1 MRWQENNID
10 VSKVRGGKMPCP
22 KCSHDRKH
30 KSDPCLSVDLR
41 TGLFNC
47 HHCGYKG
54 SAAEYVK
61 PQKIYVKPPARLEKL
76 SPSII
81 GWFEKDRAISNNT
94 LLRFGITQS
103 VEWMPKAQKEVNAIC
118 FNYYRDEILVNI
130 KYRASGKDFR
140 LFKDAEL
147 VFYNMDSLK
156 GLKTA
161 VIVEGEIDCLSMHE
175 AGIYNCISVPNG
187 ASKGNQKLEYLENC
201 WHLFEGMENIVIA
214 VDNDEAGNSL
224 RDELAR
230 RLNKSRCS
238 LVDWPEGCKDANEV
252 LIRFGKDA
260 LKQMVESATLY
271 PLDGVVTV
279 ENLAESVMDMYSNGY
294 PQGFYA
300 GVEGFDEHLSFMQG
314 QLTMVTGIPGAG
326 KDEFVNALNVG
337 LAKKH
342 GWKTGIFGFE
352 EPPAISCTKLME
364 KHGGKSFAHR
374 KNLNDRLSR
383 DEAEKSLLFVND
395 YFVFAETDEIDIT
408 IDGVISKAEE
418 MVGRYGINNLVISP
432 WNCFEHQMS
441 AGTSETL
448 YVSQV
453 LGKIIG
459 FIKKFQ
465 LHCFLIA
472 HPTKMQKDKVT
483 KKYEVP
489 TLYSIS
495 GSANFFNKTHNGIC
509 VHRDFDTGAVDVY
522 IQKVK
527 FSWLGKIG
535 FCSFNYNTMT
545 RQYQPLTGS
554 VANSSGSS
562 TAIFEEQPPTGN
574 FTRIK
579 PGTTYYSPLP
589 NEPDENPF

>member
-10 VSKVRGGKMPCP
+10 ISKVRGGKMPCP

-54 SAAEYVK
+54 SAADYVK

-252 LIRFGKDA
+252 LIKFGKAA

-314 QLTMVTGIPGAG
+314 QLTMVTGIPGCFHKGQLIHTSQGIKRISEINKGDMVLSYNHQKEINEFRKVTATHHF
-326 KDEFVNALNVG
+326 KDREDKMYLIKLKDGTEIKVTESHEFF
-337 LAKKH
+337 
-342 GWKTGIFGFE
+342 TGTE
-352 EPPAISCTKLME
+352 YVK
-364 KHGGKSFAHR
+364 
-374 KNLNDRLSR
+374 
-383 DEAEKSLLFVND
+383 
-395 YFVFAETDEIDIT
+395 
-408 IDGVISKAEE
+408 ISK
-418 MVGRYGINNLVISP
+418 LLLSL
-432 WNCFEHQMS
+432 S
-441 AGTSETL
+441 
-448 YVSQV
+448 
-453 LGKIIG
+453 
-459 FIKKFQ
+459 
-465 LHCFLIA
+465 
-472 HPTKMQKDKVT
+472 KDK
-483 KKYEVP
+483 
-489 TLYSIS
+489 L
-495 GSANFFNKTHNGIC
+495 C
-509 VHRDFDTGAVDVY
+509 
-522 IQKVK
+522 
-527 FSWLGKIG
+527 GK
-535 FCSFNYNTMT
+535 
-545 RQYQPLTGS
+545 
-554 VANSSGSS
+554 
-562 TAIFEEQPPTGN
+562 
-574 FTRIK
+574 
-579 PGTTYYSPLP
+579 
-589 NEPDENPF
+589 